1 LREQIRP
8 VERAVALFVASL
20 WPGIGEAHVRAQ
32 RELREQEER
41 RAAEAEVEA
50 RRRVE
55 EERGAQEKKDGDG
68 SVVGVHTENSVESGE
83 KEQTSLGGGS
93 AVEGGEAAARE

>member
-1 LREQIRP
+1 
-8 VERAVALFVASL
+8 LFVASL

-50 RRRVE
+50 RRRAE
-55 EERGAQEKKDGDG
+55 EQEKEK
-68 SVVGVHTENSVESGE
+68 EKSGE
-83 KEQTSLGGGS
+83 GSGS
-93 AVEGGEAAARE
+93 AAHAETGWQAGGAEGSAEAVATD